1 MRKTIKSLCGMLTL
15 ALAFTAC
22 YDDEGNYSYHD
33 INEVGIVIPET
44 AVRVPRE
51 GEVTVVITPALSQTI
66 GANEENLTFQ
76 WYKGPQSATRIC
88 ESSPEEV
95 ANDPDRH
102 KSELHRY
109 STDKSCTLT
118 ITPSDIESIKLLLE
132 VTDQREGT
140 KWYAERIV
148 NLVLPF
154 SSTWFVLQEQDGKGV
169 LGAAD
174 GEGELATVFADVYAS
189 EFGTTFPLEGKPLS
203 IDAQHNYGIGSWN
216 YTMGIMAPSPIAVLH
231 IMTDSDLQLVRPSTL
246 ETEYNGREMLLGADT
261 GQPLALETYAYG
273 NYGEVAVA
281 QGKTW
286 HSLIDGYAV
295 YYTVRNPE
303 GEQLESKQWAEYGS
317 NWVTFDEK
325 KHRFLSYVYNSPDGM
340 MTSYTSTRPMRAYG
354 RAWSDAIPKT
364 ASVPQSGEPSLTDV
378 FDADGPE
385 LASIEV
391 LDFVSTGTW
400 AYAIAT
406 GGTSPLTL
414 YEFSSSAVEPTCSG
428 LYELS
433 LPNGAQAA
441 DCHFAASWGFGHILF
456 MATGNKV
463 YKIDLNRNNPAV
475 SLIYEYTDDAAAT
488 AVALKFK
495 DMDNSTY
502 FHDLGVAFNR
512 ADGTGTVVELRL
524 TQAGDVNREEGST
537 FEYTGFGTIV
547 DLAFNHAE

>member
-1 MRKTIKSLCGMLTL
+1 MLTL

-174 GEGELATVFADVYAS
+174 GEGELACMPANS
-189 EFGTTFPLEGKPLS
+189 
-203 IDAQHNYGIGSWN
+203 AQ
-216 YTMGIMAPSPIAVLH
+216 PSPWKENPC
-231 IMTDSDLQLVRPSTL
+231 PST
-246 ETEYNGREMLLGADT
+246 
-261 GQPLALETYAYG
+261 P
-273 NYGEVAVA
+273 
-281 QGKTW
+281 
-286 HSLIDGYAV
+286 
-295 YYTVRNPE
+295 
-303 GEQLESKQWAEYGS
+303 
-317 NWVTFDEK
+317 
-325 KHRFLSYVYNSPDGM
+325 
-340 MTSYTSTRPMRAYG
+340 STT
-354 RAWSDAIPKT
+354 T
-364 ASVPQSGEPSLTDV
+364 ASVR
-378 FDADGPE
+378 
-385 LASIEV
+385 
-391 LDFVSTGTW
+391 GTTRW
-400 AYAIAT
+400 
-406 GGTSPLTL
+406 
-414 YEFSSSAVEPTCSG
+414 
-428 LYELS
+428 
-433 LPNGAQAA
+433 
-441 DCHFAASWGFGHILF
+441 ASWHP
-456 MATGNKV
+456 
-463 YKIDLNRNNPAV
+463 RP
-475 SLIYEYTDDAAAT
+475 
-488 AVALKFK
+488 
-495 DMDNSTY
+495 
-502 FHDLGVAFNR
+502 
-512 ADGTGTVVELRL
+512 
-524 TQAGDVNREEGST
+524 
-537 FEYTGFGTIV
+537 
-547 DLAFNHAE
+547 